1 MDRESF
7 SHLHR
12 SFLHIQQEIYQGK
25 PQVLK
30 AKLHKLLFFADGKYP
45 FLTVLERAAKL
56 LLRMGTSVKNTAA
69 SCGFNDSFYFSR
81 VFKEYTGS
89 SPSRYAVK

>member
-1 MDRESF
+1 MLNISRVTLYRLFKSKTGI
-7 SHLHR
+7 SHK
-12 SFLHIQQEIYQGK
+12 QY
-25 PQVLK
+25 
-30 AKLHKLLFFADGKYP
+30 LLNYRI
-45 FLTVLERAAKL
+45 EQAKL